1 MSQIWG
7 WSAVAIASLC
17 HGYYIFL
24 HATEPLLWI
33 PVGAFLSAFAINLLE
48 NRRQRGLSILA
59 VLFVSQALLTASLG
73 YIIVLLAFADT
84 LLGAELFLSS
94 KITEKN
100 QAVQSLYQSALSLL
114 PATVGLLL
122 RLEGDSLAACVA
134 VSVCL
139 RLFSWPVRHWLVE
152 ISGKNQMFPTYV
164 GIASS
169 FALWHIL
176 AFPKPDVWAVIA
188 LAAAIVFSLG
198 SKYMEIYAA
207 LTLGLYAVNP
217 VWGVVGAALWPLLG
231 HKGLSTYIVALLTA
245 GAGLVLA
252 SGSTKV
258 FVPEAAMVF
267 TAFAGLACARV
278 FSAVENLSVRWYLI
292 SLDSALSILWA
303 TLTIVFLS
311 PPLPVWEPAGLVFG
325 IVFVLAFGVGKFLNT
340 RRPRFFRALAGLSPE
355 IFSREI
361 FSAEFMSE
369 KRGETVSLTQT
380 RARVWLFEMIESQTY
395 LALLLGLLGLFLL
408 KGLR

>member
-1 MSQIWG
+1 MIAPSFSFPPLECWLG
-7 WSAVAIASLC
+7 VKPSDAAKSRPDLKTLGSGRLAAIAE
-17 HGYYIFL
+17 
-24 HATEPLLWI
+24 A
-33 PVGAFLSAFAINLLE
+33 
-48 NRRQRGLSILA
+48 
-59 VLFVSQALLTASLG
+59 
-73 YIIVLLAFADT
+73 
-84 LLGAELFLSS
+84 
-94 KITEKN
+94 
-100 QAVQSLYQSALSLL
+100 
-114 PATVGLLL
+114 
-122 RLEGDSLAACVA
+122 
-134 VSVCL
+134 
-139 RLFSWPVRHWLVE
+139 
-152 ISGKNQMFPTYV
+152 ISGPMA
-164 GIASS
+164 GISCS
-169 FALWHIL
+169 KRLIGCF
-176 AFPKPDVWAVIA
+176 A